1 MQDTLD
7 SLISAAA
14 RDLPGDSPRLDA
26 EVLMCHLLGCARS
39 HLHAWPEQRLD
50 EDQLR
55 GWQSL
60 LQRRKDG
67 EPLAWITGE
76 REFWSLP
83 LEVGPGVLIPR
94 PETELLV
101 ELALER
107 LPPWPSRVVDL
118 GTGSG
123 AIALALASERPD
135 CEVTA
140 VERDPRALEI
150 ARSNA
155 TRLGLEIV
163 FLQGDWFAPLAGET
177 FTMIVSN
184 PPYVRSDDP
193 HLQQGDLRFEPVDAL
208 VAGQDGL
215 DAIRH
220 IIAAAQ
226 AHLAPGGWLL
236 LEHGYDQ
243 GPAVAGLLRQA
254 GYADVVTFDD
264 LAGRPRVSAGRS
276 GSL

>member
-55 GWQSL
+55 GWQAL
-60 LQRRKDG
+60 LQRRMRG